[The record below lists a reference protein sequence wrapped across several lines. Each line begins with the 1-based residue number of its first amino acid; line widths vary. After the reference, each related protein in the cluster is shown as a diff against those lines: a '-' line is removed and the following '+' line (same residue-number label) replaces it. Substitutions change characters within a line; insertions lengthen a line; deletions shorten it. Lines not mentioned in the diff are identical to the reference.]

1 MEKNVCILGNDKRMD
16 YIAEYIYNVGYE
28 ISRDIEAV
36 NSESIII
43 LPPPVNEKV
52 TIKLIPYLNEGQTVY
67 GGMLSN
73 RMVHECGLRNIKAFD
88 YLKVDSLTEKNAELT
103 AKGIVKEALANSA
116 VIENSSC
123 LLIGYGFCGKAIARE
138 LAEYNASVDIMVRR
152 ESLKNEIMEAG
163 FGYVPLNGYDKV
175 CMEKYSY
182 VFNTVPALILDDRLL
197 SRLSHNVM
205 IFDIASAPGGCDFEY
220 CRENNIFAILS
231 LGIPGKEYPMEAG
244 RIIADVILND
254 LNQG

>member
-36 NSESIII
+36 NSGSIIV

-52 TIKLIPYLNEGQTVY
+52 TIDLIPYLSEGQTLY
-67 GGMLSN
+67 GGILSN

-103 AKGIVKEALANSA
+103 ARGIIKEALANSA
-116 VIENSSC
+116 VIENSNC
-123 LLIGYGFCGKAIARE
+123 LLTGYGFCGKAIARE

-152 ESLKNEIMEAG
+152 Y
-163 FGYVPLNGYDKV
+163 GYIPMNGYDKV

-182 VFNTVPALILDDRLL
+182 VFNTVPALVLDDRLL

-220 CRENNIFAILS
+220 CRENNMFAILS

-244 RIIADVILND
+244 RIIADVILHD